1 LLLRVAGRS
10 ATANR
15 FSPVLEDG
23 GRPTTTSPRTR
34 TGGLTGGTLHG
45 VDYFNEIAEQQKY
58 LQSVFDE
65 IHNIQ

>member
-1 LLLRVAGRS
+1 
-10 ATANR
+10 
-15 FSPVLEDG
+15 VLEDG